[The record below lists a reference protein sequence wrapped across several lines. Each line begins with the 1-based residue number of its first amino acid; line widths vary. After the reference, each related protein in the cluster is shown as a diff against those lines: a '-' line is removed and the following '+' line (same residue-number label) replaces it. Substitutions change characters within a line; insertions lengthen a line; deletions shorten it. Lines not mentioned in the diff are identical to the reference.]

1 MGDNDKPKIT
11 HTYKQKQTNNKK
23 EEQTYDN
30 EVWYYTKQ
38 ISQHREDIFDRFV
51 NQTDRYTVYYTPS

>member
-1 MGDNDKPKIT
+1 MDDNDKPKIA

-30 EVWYYTKQ
+30 EV
-38 ISQHREDIFDRFV
+38 
-51 NQTDRYTVYYTPS
+51 